1 MGDLCFF
8 VRWLAIDDDLVI
20 ITKQVFFKDNDMFL
34 KKSFLSVA
42 LAAMLAA
49 PMVGCS
55 STTGAGA
62 VGADRKQLLLVSSQ
76 EVINLSNQAYQQTIA
91 EARRA
96 GVLDVDAAQVARL
109 KRIANNLIPHT
120 AVYRPDATAWHW
132 QVHAIKSSELNA
144 YVMPG
149 GKIVFYSG
157 IIDTLRLTDAEIA
170 AIMGHEMA
178 HALREHSRE
187 KMSRQVATGSLI
199 GIAASALGL
208 SSGQA
213 EMANLAGTIGLD
225 LPHSRTQESE
235 ADKIGLELM
244 ARAGYNPNAA
254 ITLWQKM
261 QAQSGGG
268 TPQFLS
274 THPNSSN
281 RIKHIQ
287 ELLPAVM
294 PLYNAAPKR

>member
-1 MGDLCFF
+1 MILS
-8 VRWLAIDDDLVI
+8 
-20 ITKQVFFKDNDMFL
+20 
-34 KKSFLSVA
+34 KKAGIASIMSAVLI
-42 LAAMLAA
+42 L

-55 STTGAGA
+55 STTEGGSIGAN
-62 VGADRKQLLLVSSQ
+62 RKQLLLVSS
-76 EVINLSNQAYQQTIA
+76 EEIIHLSNQSYQQTIA
-91 EARRA
+91 QARQA
-96 GVLDVDAAQVARL
+96 GKLDTNTAQVARL
-109 KRIANNLIPHT
+109 KRIANRLIPHT
-120 AVYRPDATAWHW
+120 AVYRADATSWSW
-132 QVHAIKSSELNA
+132 QVHAISSNELNA

-157 IIDTLRLTDAEIA
+157 IIDRLKLSDDEIA

-187 KMSRQVATGSLI
+187 QLSRQVATQSTLS
-199 GIAASALGL
+199 IAASALGL

-213 EMANLAGTIGLD
+213 QLAGLVGEVGLT

-261 QAQSGGG
+261 QAAGSGG

-274 THPNSSN
+274 THPNPNN
-281 RIKHIQ
+281 RIAVLQ
-287 ELLPAVM
+287 SLLPTVM
-294 PLYNAAPKR
+294 PLYNSAKK

>member
-1 MGDLCFF
+1 MKFS
-8 VRWLAIDDDLVI
+8 
-20 ITKQVFFKDNDMFL
+20 L
-34 KKSFLSVA
+34 KKSLLVATLSA
-42 LAAMLAA
+42 TIAI

-55 STTGAGA
+55 STTTSGA
-62 VGADRKQLLLVSSQ
+62 VGADRKQLLLVSSEQ
-76 EVINLSNQAYQQTIA
+76 VLSLSNQSFQQTIS
-91 EARRA
+91 EARKA
-96 GVLDVDAAQVARL
+96 GVLDTNPAQVARL
-109 KRIANNLIPHT
+109 KRIASHLIPHT
-120 AVYRPDATAWHW
+120 TVYRSDANSWNW
-132 QVHAIKSSELNA
+132 EVHAVKSNSINA

-157 IIDTLRLTDAEIA
+157 IIDKLQLTDAEIA

-187 KMSRQVATGSLI
+187 QMSRQMATSGVI
-199 GIAASALGL
+199 GIASSALGL

-213 EMANLAGTIGLD
+213 QLASLAGEVGLS

-261 QAQSGGG
+261 QAQSGGDS
-268 TPQFLS
+268 PQFLS
-274 THPNSSN
+274 THPNSGN
-281 RIKHIQ
+281 RIKAIQ
-287 ELLPAVM
+287 ELLPSVL
-294 PLYNAAPKR
+294 PLYNNATTKRS

>member
-1 MGDLCFF
+1 MQLMKKTIF
-8 VRWLAIDDDLVI
+8 AITLGATLSMPI
-20 ITKQVFFKDNDMFL
+20 I
-34 KKSFLSVA
+34 
-42 LAAMLAA
+42 
-49 PMVGCS
+49 GCS

-62 VGADRKQLLLVSSQ
+62 VGADRKQLLLVSSE
-76 EVINLSNQAYQQTIA
+76 EVINLSNQAYQQTIT

-96 GVLDVDAAQVARL
+96 GVLDVNATQVARL

-120 AVYRPDATAWHW
+120 TVYRSDATTWQW
-132 QVHAIKSSELNA
+132 QVHAIQSEELNA

-157 IIDTLRLTDAEIA
+157 IIDKLKLTDAEIA

-187 KMSRQVATGSLI
+187 KMSRQVATGSVLS
-199 GIAASALGL
+199 IAASALGL

-213 EMANLAGTIGLD
+213 QMASLASSIGLD

-254 ITLWQKM
+254 VSLWQKM
-261 QAQSGGG
+261 QAQSDGGV
-268 TPQFLS
+268 PQFLS
-274 THPNSSN
+274 THPNSDN

-287 ELLPAVM
+287 ALLPAVM
-294 PLYNAAPKR
+294 PLYEASIKR

>member
-1 MGDLCFF
+1 MGNLCFF

-254 ITLWQKM
+254 VTLWQKM

>member
-1 MGDLCFF
+1 MYIKTL
-8 VRWLAIDDDLVI
+8 LA
-20 ITKQVFFKDNDMFL
+20 
-34 KKSFLSVA
+34 VA
-42 LAAMLAA
+42 LSAMLAV

-55 STTGAGA
+55 STTEAGA
-62 VGADRKQLLLVSSQ
+62 VGANRKQLLLVSSQ
-76 EVINLSNQAYQQTIA
+76 EVLNLSNQAYQQTIS

-96 GVLDVDAAQVARL
+96 GVLDVDAVQVARL

-120 AVYRPDATAWHW
+120 NVYRADATTWQW
-132 QVHAIKSSELNA
+132 QVHAIKSSQLNA

-157 IIDTLRLTDAEIA
+157 IIERLQLSDAEIA
-170 AIMGHEMA
+170 AIMGHEIA

-187 KMSRQVATGSLI
+187 KMSRSMATGSVI

-213 EMANLAGTIGLD
+213 ELANLAGTVGLD

-261 QAQSGGG
+261 QAHSGSG

-274 THPNSSN
+274 THPNSGN

-294 PLYNAAPKR
+294 PLYNSAPVKR